1 MNHEHMKVHSSI
13 SSDVQLFN
21 SYHANE
27 VEQSPYNTLL
37 PEFSSH
43 STLYAQH
50 NLHCINTLRHSIL
63 CRDIFTSLS
72 TGCSD
77 YLHSKKDLRGW
88 RIQVGDDELAFT
100 IDQSFIIRIKL
111 HSVEEPL
118 YDEKAFDEL
127 IHEKSEPR
135 VIVICRTNPILSQ
148 NSSSSLN
155 QTSCIH
161 QVLSALNRNIMI
173 HLVKQQ
179 LSVYTTNPHY
189 KPIKT
194 VEEVQTQDNS
204 IFVNSLLKHF
214 SFLYHKLFV
223 KYFMYVVSHQF
234 EYLYESF
241 MI

>member
-1 MNHEHMKVHSSI
+1 MNHEHMKVHSGI
-13 SSDVQLFN
+13 SSIVPLSH
-21 SYHANE
+21 SYHASE
-27 VEQSPYNTLL
+27 VVKSPYHALL
-37 PEFSSH
+37 SVFSRQ
-43 STLYAQH
+43 STVYAEH

-88 RIQVGDDELAFT
+88 KIQVGDDELAFT

-127 IHEKSEPR
+127 IHEKSESPESFISR
-135 VIVICRTNPILSQ
+135 MNPSLSQ
-148 NSSSSLN
+148 NSSSSLS
-155 QTSCIH
+155 QTSCVH
-161 QVLSALNRNIMI
+161 QVLSALNQNIVLL
-173 HLVKQQ
+173 LVKQQ
-179 LSVYTTNPHY
+179 LSVYATNPHY

-194 VEEVQTQDNS
+194 VKEAQTENHS
-204 IFVNSLLKHF
+204 GFVNSLLKQF

-223 KYFMYVVSHQF
+223 KYFMYVLSQQF
-234 EYLYESF
+234 E
-241 MI
+241 